1 MFEGMGLK
9 CVVVNQTHTQKDPIP
24 MCKIPF
30 RVWIANAAARLC
42 GPRGSVTTQA
52 QRVDCSRQT
61 VYEHAQKVEAAVE
74 AQHSGGPA
82 HEEKD
87 REIAALRRDITQLW
101 DWLSHTIELPVAKQ
115 QMFAAKGMG
124 MGLSH
129 SQVHDLLAF
138 LLGATACPSRS
149 TIHRWVQAAGKAAGA
164 VLKRLD
170 GGCRG
175 LVLVGCLD
183 EIFFHRR
190 PVLVGIDPQSMVWF
204 LGKKAADHKGSTW
217 WGELRSWTALRYVTC
232 DAGSGLQSGIA
243 HMQQHQRDTDQV
255 AVEKGL
261 DVFHTKKEAHRVLS
275 ILWKRVERLWEQAE
289 KASRALNRAQR
300 QGRKLGGLPHSVNK
314 AWKKATLAFQ
324 WYEKREAAWKRV
336 EPALD
341 VCRADGQLNDRAW
354 AQAQVAWALSRLP
367 GKEWSKVRGLLT
379 NAESFTFLDRLHDQL
394 GQLSLPEAMR
404 DALVRLWWLR
414 RQRLKKSSKSDN
426 VGCEHLLYL
435 LQLVLCQKLDPNWR
449 ESYRQVATVL
459 SQTVRA
465 SSAVECMNSILRMHQ
480 SRHRTVTQGMLDL
493 KRLYWNCR
501 VFRSGKRKGFCP
513 YQLLGLKLPSYDFCT
528 LLEAE
533 MSTAFTEAKAVA
545 KAKKMAIAA

>member
-1 MFEGMGLK
+1 
-9 CVVVNQTHTQKDPIP
+9 
-24 MCKIPF
+24 MCKLPF
-30 RVWIANAAARLC
+30 RRWIDNAAVRFS
-42 GPRGSVTTQA
+42 GPRGSVTKQA
-52 QRVDCSRQT
+52 QQADCSRQT
-61 VYEHAQKVEAAVE
+61 VYDHAKKVEAAVE
-74 AQHSGGPA
+74 AEHGSGA
-82 HEEKD
+82 THEEKD
-87 REIAALRRDITQLW
+87 RRIAALERENTHLW
-101 DWLSHTIELPVAKQ
+101 DWLYQTIELPLAKQ
-115 QMFAAKGMG
+115 LMFAAICLG

-129 SQVHDLLAF
+129 TQVHVLLEF
-138 LLGATACPSRS
+138 LLGAMACPSRT
-149 TIHRWVQAAGKAAGA
+149 TIHRWLQAGGIAAGV

-170 GGCRG
+170 GGCRV

-190 PVLVGIDPQSMVWF
+190 PVLVGIEPQSMVWF
-204 LGKKAADHKGSTW
+204 LGTKAANHQGSTW
-217 WGELRSWTALRYVTC
+217 FGELQPWTWLRYVTC

-243 HMQQHQRDTDQV
+243 QMQQHQRETDQV
-255 AVEKGL
+255 PLEKGL

-275 ILWKRVERLWEQAE
+275 ILWKRVERLWELAE
-289 KASRALNRAQR
+289 KASRALNRAER
-300 QGRKLGGLPHSVNK
+300 QGRNLCGLTPSVNK

-324 WYEKREAAWKRV
+324 LDEKREAAWKRV

-341 VCRADGQLNDRAW
+341 VFRPDGQLNDRAW
-354 AQAQVAWALSRLP
+354 AQAQVAWALPRLP

-379 NAESFTFLDRLHDQL
+379 SAESFTFLDRLHDQL
-394 GQLSLPEAMR
+394 GQLSVPAAVR

-414 RQRLKKSSKSDN
+414 RQRPKKSSKSAK

-435 LQLVLCQKLDPNWR
+435 LQLVLWQKLDPNWR

-465 SSAVECMNSILRMHQ
+465 SSAVECMNSVLRMHQ

-533 MSTAFTEAKAVA
+533 MAQAFTEAKAAA
-545 KAKKMAIAA
+545 KAKKVPVAA

>member
-1 MFEGMGLK
+1 
-9 CVVVNQTHTQKDPIP
+9 
-24 MCKIPF
+24 MCKLPF
-30 RVWIANAAARLC
+30 RRWIANAAARFS
-42 GPRGSVTTQA
+42 GRRGSVTRQA
-52 QRVDCSRQT
+52 QQADCSRQT
-61 VYEHAQKVEAAVE
+61 VYDHGKKVEAAVE
-74 AQHSGGPA
+74 AEHGGGPT

-87 REIAALRRDITQLW
+87 REIAALRRENTQLW
-101 DWLSHTIELPVAKQ
+101 DWLDQTIELPVAKQ

-129 SQVHDLLAF
+129 TQVHDMLAF
-138 LLGATACPSRS
+138 LLGATACPSRT
-149 TIHRWVQAAGKAAGA
+149 TIHRWVQAAAKAAGA

-170 GGCRG
+170 RGCRL

-190 PVLVGIDPQSMVWF
+190 PVLVGIEPHSMVWF
-204 LGKKAADHKGSTW
+204 LGTKAANHQGSTW
-217 WGELRSWTALRYVTC
+217 FAELQPWTSLRDVTC
-232 DAGSGLQSGIA
+232 DAGKGLQSGIA
-243 HMQQHQRDTDQV
+243 PMQQHQRDTDQV
-255 AVEKGL
+255 PLEKGL

-275 ILWKRVERLWEQAE
+275 ILWSKVERLWERAE

-300 QGRKLGGLPHSVNK
+300 QGRNLCGLTPKANK

-324 WYEKREAAWKRV
+324 LYEKREAAWKRV

-341 VCRADGQLNDRAW
+341 VFGADGQLNDRAR
-354 AQAQVAWALSRLP
+354 AQAQVAWALPRLP

-379 NAESFTFLDRLHDQL
+379 SVESFTFWDRLHDEL
-394 GQLSLPEAMR
+394 GQLSLPEAVR

-414 RQRLKKSSKSDN
+414 RQRPKKSSKLAK

-435 LQLVLCQKLDPNWR
+435 LQLILCQKLDPNWR

-465 SSAVECMNSILRMHQ
+465 SSAVECMNSMLRMHQ

-493 KRLYWNCR
+493 KRLHWNCR

-545 KAKKMAIAA
+545 KAKKMAVAA

>member
-1 MFEGMGLK
+1 
-9 CVVVNQTHTQKDPIP
+9 

-30 RVWIANAAARLC
+30 RSWIANAAARFS
-42 GPRGSVTTQA
+42 GRRGSVTTQA
-52 QRVDCSRQT
+52 RQTDCSRQT
-61 VYEHAQKVEAAVE
+61 VYDHAQKVEAAVE
-74 AQHSGGPA
+74 AEHGEA
-82 HEEKD
+82 THEERD
-87 REIAALRRDITQLW
+87 REIALLRKESAQLW
-101 DWLSHTIELPVAKQ
+101 DWLDQTIDLTAAKQ

-138 LLGATACPSRS
+138 LLGARACPSRS
-149 TIHRWVQAAGKAAGA
+149 TIHRWVHAAGEAAGA

-170 GGCRG
+170 GGCRV

-190 PVLVGIDPQSMVWF
+190 PVLVGIDPHSMVWF
-204 LGKKAADHKGSTW
+204 LGKKAADHQGSTW
-217 WGELRSWTALRYVTC
+217 LGELQSWTALRYVTC

-243 HMQQHQRDTDQV
+243 QMQQHQRDTDQV
-255 AVEKGL
+255 PLEKGL

-275 ILWKRVERLWEQAE
+275 ILWKRLERLWEQAE

-314 AWKKATLAFQ
+314 AWKNATLAFQ
-324 WYEKREAAWKRV
+324 LYEKREAAWKRA

-341 VCRADGQLNDRAW
+341 VFRADGQLNDRAW
-354 AQAQVAWALSRLP
+354 AQAQVAWALPRLP

-379 NAESFTFLDRLHDQL
+379 SPQSFTFLDRLHDQL

-404 DALVRLWWLR
+404 DTLVRLWWLR
-414 RQRLKKSSKSDN
+414 RQRPKKSSKLDN

-449 ESYRQVATVL
+449 ESYRLVATVL

-480 SRHRTVTQGMLDL
+480 SRHRTVTQRMLDL

-501 VFRSGKRKGFCP
+501 VFRSGKRKGSCP
-513 YQLLGLKLPSYDFCT
+513 YQLLGLKLPNYNFCT

>member
-1 MFEGMGLK
+1 
-9 CVVVNQTHTQKDPIP
+9 
-24 MCKIPF
+24 MCKIPLCG
-30 RVWIANAAARLC
+30 WIANAAARLS
-42 GPRGSVTTQA
+42 GRRGSVTEQARQA
-52 QRVDCSRQT
+52 QCSRQT
-61 VYEHAQKVEAAVE
+61 VYDHAQKVEAAVE
-74 AQHSGGPA
+74 AEHGGGA
-82 HEEKD
+82 THEQKD
-87 REIAALRRDITQLW
+87 REIAALRRENGQLW
-101 DWLSHTIELPVAKQ
+101 AWLVLTIEFPLAKQ

-138 LLGATACPSRS
+138 LLGARACPSRS

-170 GGCRG
+170 GCCRV

-190 PVLVGIDPQSMVWF
+190 PVLVGIDPQSMTWF
-204 LGKKAADHKGSTW
+204 LGKKTADHQGSTW
-217 WGELRSWTALRYVTC
+217 LGELQPWTSLRYVTC
-232 DAGSGLQSGIA
+232 DAGKGLQSGIA
-243 HMQQHQRDTDQV
+243 QMQQHRRQTDQV
-255 AVEKGL
+255 PLEKGL
-261 DVFHTKKEAHRVLS
+261 DVFHTKKEAHRALSVL
-275 ILWKRVERLWEQAE
+275 WNRVERLWERAE
-289 KASRALNRAQR
+289 KVSRARNRAQR
-300 QGRKLGGLPHSVNK
+300 QGRNLCGLTPAVNK
-314 AWKKATLAFQ
+314 AWKKATRAFEL
-324 WYEKREAAWKRV
+324 YEKREAAWKRV

-341 VCRADGQLNDRAW
+341 VFRADGQLNDRTW
-354 AQAQVAWALSRLP
+354 AQEQVAWALPRLP

-379 NAESFTFLDRLHDQL
+379 SAESFTFLDRLHGQL
-394 GQLSLPEAMR
+394 GQLSVPAAVR

-414 RQRLKKSSKSDN
+414 RQRPKKSNKSDN
-426 VGCEHLLYL
+426 VGYEHLLYL

-501 VFRSGKRKGFCP
+501 VFRSGKRKGVCP
-513 YQLLGLKLPSYDFCT
+513 YQLLGLKLPNYDFCT

-533 MSTAFTEAKAVA
+533 MSTAFTNAKAEA

>member
-1 MFEGMGLK
+1 
-9 CVVVNQTHTQKDPIP
+9 

-30 RVWIANAAARLC
+30 RSWIANAAARFS
-42 GPRGSVTTQA
+42 GRRGSVTTQA
-52 QRVDCSRQT
+52 QQADCSRQT
-61 VYEHAQKVEAAVE
+61 VYDHAQKVEAAVE
-74 AQHSGGPA
+74 TEHGGGLT
-82 HEEKD
+82 HEELSRELAAAR
-87 REIAALRRDITQLW
+87 REIDQLW
-101 DWLSHTIELPVAKQ
+101 GWLYQTIELPLAKQ
-115 QMFAAKGMG
+115 RMFAAIGMG

-129 SQVHDLLAF
+129 TQVHVLLAF
-138 LLGATACPSRS
+138 LLGAKACPSRS
-149 TIHRWVQAAGKAAGA
+149 TIHRWVQAAGKAAGV

-170 GGCRG
+170 GGCRV

-204 LGKKAADHKGSTW
+204 LGTKAADHQGPTW
-217 WGELRSWTALRYVTC
+217 LGELRPWTGLRYVTC
-232 DAGSGLQSGIA
+232 DAGKGLQSGIA
-243 HMQQHQRDTDQV
+243 LMQQHQRQTGQAPLD
-255 AVEKGL
+255 KGL

-314 AWKKATLAFQ
+314 AWKKVTLAFQ
-324 WYEKREAAWKRV
+324 RYEKRGAAWKRV

-341 VCRADGQLNDRAW
+341 VFRGDGQLNDRAW
-354 AQAQVAWALSRLP
+354 AQAQVALALPRLP
-367 GKEWSKVRGLLT
+367 GKEWSKVRGLLKS
-379 NAESFTFLDRLHDQL
+379 AESFTFLDRLHDQL
-394 GQLSLPEAMR
+394 GQLSLPEAVR
-404 DALVRLWWLR
+404 DAMVRLWWLR
-414 RQRLKKSSKSDN
+414 RQRPKKSSKSDN
-426 VGCEHLLYL
+426 VSHEHLLYL

-465 SSAVECMNSILRMHQ
+465 SSAVECMNSVLRMHQ
-480 SRHRTVTQGMLDL
+480 SRHRTVNQGMLDL

-501 VFRSGKRKGFCP
+501 VFRSGKRKGFCA
-513 YQLLGLKLPSYDFCT
+513 YQLLGLKLPSYDLCT

-533 MSTAFTEAKAVA
+533 MSTAFSEAKAVA

>member
-1 MFEGMGLK
+1 
-9 CVVVNQTHTQKDPIP
+9 

-30 RVWIANAAARLC
+30 RRWIANAAARLN
-42 GPRGSVTTQA
+42 GPRGSVTRQA
-52 QRVDCSRQT
+52 QQADCSRQT
-61 VYEHAQKVEAAVE
+61 VYDHAQKVEAAVAAE
-74 AQHSGGPA
+74 HGGGA
-82 HEEKD
+82 THEEKD
-87 REIAALRRDITQLW
+87 REIAALRRENTQLW
-101 DWLSHTIELPVAKQ
+101 DWLSQTIELPPAKQ

-138 LLGATACPSRS
+138 LLGAMACPSRS
-149 TIHRWVQAAGKAAGA
+149 TIHRWVQAAGTAAGA

-170 GGCRG
+170 QGCRV

-204 LGKKAADHKGSTW
+204 LGTKAANHQGSTW
-217 WGELRSWTALRYVTC
+217 LGELQPWTSLRYVTC
-232 DAGSGLQSGIA
+232 DAGKGLQSGIA
-243 HMQQHQRDTDQV
+243 QMRQHRRQTDRV
-255 AVEKGL
+255 PLEKGL

-275 ILWKRVERLWEQAE
+275 VLWSRVERLWERAE

-300 QGRKLGGLPHSVNK
+300 QGRNLCGLTPSVNK

-324 WYEKREAAWKRV
+324 LYETREAAWKRV

-341 VCRADGQLNDRAW
+341 VFRADGQLNDRAW
-354 AQAQVAWALSRLP
+354 AQAQVAWALPRLP
-367 GKEWSKVRGLLT
+367 GSEWSKVRGLLT
-379 NAESFTFLDRLHDQL
+379 SAESFTFLDRLHDQL
-394 GQLSLPEAMR
+394 GQLSVPAAVR

-414 RQRLKKSSKSDN
+414 RQRPRKSRESAIAS
-426 VGCEHLLYL
+426 CEHVLYL
-435 LQLVLCQKLDPNWR
+435 MQMLLCQKLDPNWR

-465 SSAVECMNSILRMHQ
+465 SSAVECMNSVLRMHQ

-501 VFRSGKRKGFCP
+501 VFRGGKRKGLCP
-513 YQLLGLKLPSYDFCT
+513 YEHLGLKLPSYDFCT

-545 KAKKMAIAA
+545 KAKKVAVAA

>member
-1 MFEGMGLK
+1 
-9 CVVVNQTHTQKDPIP
+9 

-30 RVWIANAAARLC
+30 RVWIANAAARLS
-42 GPRGSVTTQA
+42 GARGSVTAQA
-52 QRVDCSRQT
+52 QQVDCSRQT

-74 AQHSGGPA
+74 AQHSGGPT

-87 REIAALRRDITQLW
+87 REIVALRNEITQLW
-101 DWLSHTIELPVAKQ
+101 DWLSQTIELPPAKQ

-138 LLGATACPSRS
+138 LLGAVACPSRS

-170 GGCRG
+170 RSCRV

-204 LGKKAADHKGSTW
+204 LGKKAANHKGSTW
-217 WGELRSWTALRYVTC
+217 FGELQPWTSLRYVTC

-243 HMQQHQRDTDQV
+243 QMQQHQRDTGQV
-255 AVEKGL
+255 PLEKGL
-261 DVFHTKKEAHRVLS
+261 DVFHTKKEAHRALSVLWS
-275 ILWKRVERLWEQAE
+275 RVERLWERAE

-300 QGRKLGGLPHSVNK
+300 QGRNLCGLTPSVNK
-314 AWKKATLAFQ
+314 AWKKVTLAFQ
-324 WYEKREAAWKRV
+324 LYEKREAAWKRV

-341 VCRADGQLNDRAW
+341 VFRPDGRLNDRAW
-354 AQAQVAWALSRLP
+354 AQAQVAWALPRLP
-367 GKEWSKVRGLLT
+367 GVEWSKVRGLLT
-379 NAESFTFLDRLHDQL
+379 SAESFTFLDRLHDQL
-394 GQLSLPEAMR
+394 GRLSVPAAVL
-404 DALVRLWWLR
+404 DALVQLWWLR
-414 RQRLKKSSKSDN
+414 RQRPKKSMKSAQSS
-426 VGCEHLLYL
+426 CEHLLYL
-435 LQLVLCQKLDPNWR
+435 LQMVLCQKLDPNWR
-449 ESYRQVATVL
+449 ELYRQVARVL

-465 SSAVECMNSILRMHQ
+465 SSAVECMNSVLRMHQ

-501 VFRSGKRKGFCP
+501 VFRGGKRKGLCP
-513 YQLLGLKLPSYDFCT
+513 YEHLGLKVPTYDFCT

-533 MSTAFTEAKAVA
+533 IATAFTEAKALA
-545 KAKKMAIAA
+545 KAKTKAVAA

>member
-1 MFEGMGLK
+1 
-9 CVVVNQTHTQKDPIP
+9 
-24 MCKIPF
+24 
-30 RVWIANAAARLC
+30 
-42 GPRGSVTTQA
+42 
-52 QRVDCSRQT
+52 
-61 VYEHAQKVEAAVE
+61 
-74 AQHSGGPA
+74 
-82 HEEKD
+82 
-87 REIAALRRDITQLW
+87 
-101 DWLSHTIELPVAKQ
+101 
-115 QMFAAKGMG
+115 
-124 MGLSH
+124 
-129 SQVHDLLAF
+129 
-138 LLGATACPSRS
+138 
-149 TIHRWVQAAGKAAGA
+149 
-164 VLKRLD
+164 
-170 GGCRG
+170 
-175 LVLVGCLD
+175 VLVGCLD

-204 LGKKAADHKGSTW
+204 LGKKAADHQGSTW
-217 WGELRSWTALRYVTC
+217 FRELQSWTALRYVIC

-243 HMQQHQRDTDQV
+243 QMQQHQRDTDQV
-255 AVEKGL
+255 PLQKGL

-275 ILWKRVERLWEQAE
+275 ILWKRLERLWEQAE

-300 QGRKLGGLPHSVNK
+300 QGRKLGGLPHSVHK

-324 WYEKREAAWKRV
+324 QYEKREAAWKRV

-341 VCRADGQLNDRAW
+341 ICRADGQLNDRAW
-354 AQAQVAWALSRLP
+354 AQAQVAWALPRLP

-379 NAESFTFLDRLHDQL
+379 SAESFTFLDRLHDQL

-414 RQRLKKSSKSDN
+414 RQRPKKSSKSDN
-426 VGCEHLLYL
+426 VGYEHLLYL
-435 LQLVLCQKLDPNWR
+435 LHLVLCQKLDPNWR

-465 SSAVECMNSILRMHQ
+465 SSAVECMNSVLRMHQ
-480 SRHRTVTQGMLDL
+480 SRHRTVTQRMLDL

-533 MSTAFTEAKAVA
+533 MAKALTEAKAVA
-545 KAKKMAIAA
+545 KAKKMAVAA